1 LEIIMTGSG
10 TPKFEI
16 PTDMRKMTE
25 QSLEQVKTAINA
37 YLKFFKSN
45 VPESVMG
52 SSALSDKILNYAER
66 NVASAFEFAQRLAQV
81 SNVQDIFMLQTEFM
95 RAQMQAMADQA
106 KDLAETTTQAL
117 TDSLKT
123 PPKGGLSS

>member
-1 LEIIMTGSG
+1 MTGSG

-106 KDLAETTTQAL
+106 KDFRSSA
-117 TDSLKT
+117 
-123 PPKGGLSS
+123 GGGSNIVSACGKNLLMPAAPS